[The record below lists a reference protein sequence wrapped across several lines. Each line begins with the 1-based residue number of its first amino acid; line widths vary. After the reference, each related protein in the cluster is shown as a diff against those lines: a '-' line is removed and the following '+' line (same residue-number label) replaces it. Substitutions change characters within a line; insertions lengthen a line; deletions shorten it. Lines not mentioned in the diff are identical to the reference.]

1 MNPYELYQQMADVMT
16 RNVTVVRYNDK
27 LAETLQVLETFAQD
41 YERIGVE
48 DKSMWNNTTTV
59 FVRELKSMIDLAKVI
74 TAGALARDESRGSH
88 YKPEFPER
96 DDEAWLKTT
105 LAAYDQNTGDYLQTS
120 NGDIW
125 KGSYNISK
133 SESLVDR
140 IKGNTGMD
148 VTFFYGDTRIMTSAV
163 DAGGNR
169 ILNSKAGDR
178 IVEKVLQGGE
188 SYFSHAVSI
197 EGTLN
202 YGYFIPVYQ
211 NGSTDEIIGMIFVG
225 TDKQEKD
232 AVINKILGTISMAV
246 CAVMILCIA
255 IGMKL
260 ATSMSR
266 NIRSSIEVVGKVA
279 DGDLNVWVED
289 KLLGRHDE
297 IGDLSRVTITLRDA
311 MKATIQE
318 ISQNAKRLLDASELL
333 GTAADQTNGTM
344 DHVRMAVNQ
353 IVENSTEQAQNSQNT
368 SEHMRIMGE
377 NITETSAEVELL
389 DDNAAS
395 MQQSSEKAAET
406 LNNLRNINIEVER
419 IIGEVQEQTNR
430 TNDSVQKIHE
440 ATAFITSIAEETNL
454 LSLNASI
461 EAARAGESG
470 RGFGVVAD
478 QIKKLSEQSNESSK
492 EIEETAKTLSE
503 DSAKAVE
510 IMQQM
515 QEIIMNQSASMQDTQ
530 KVVEEVIA
538 QIGSSMQSI
547 RQIKESTGHLEN
559 SRNEVLQAV
568 SELSEI
574 VQGNVDSTKKTYD
587 ETEEVVDTFKQ
598 VYVSAEQLR
607 EIADELVSSID
618 YFKMQ

>member
-1 MNPYELYQQMADVMT
+1 MNIKKKILGITIAPVI
-16 RNVTVVRYNDK
+16 
-27 LAETLQVLETFAQD
+27 TLGL
-41 YERIGVE
+41 I
-48 DKSMWNNTTTV
+48 SMFLTTTM
-59 FVRELKSMIDLAKVI
+59 VRSAMLEEIEEALRG
-74 TAGALARDESRGSH
+74 TAAA
-88 YKPEFPER
+88 
-96 DDEAWLKTT
+96 T

-163 DAGGNR
+163 DASGNR
-169 ILNSKAGDR
+169 VLNSKAGDR

-255 IGMKL
+255 IAMKL

-406 LNNLRNINIEVER
+406 LNNLRNINVEVER

-538 QIGSSMQSI
+538 QIGSSKQSI

-598 VYVSAEQLR
+598 VYFSAEQLR

>member
-1 MNPYELYQQMADVMT
+1 M
-16 RNVTVVRYNDK
+16 
-27 LAETLQVLETFAQD
+27 
-41 YERIGVE
+41 
-48 DKSMWNNTTTV
+48 
-59 FVRELKSMIDLAKVI
+59 
-74 TAGALARDESRGSH
+74 
-88 YKPEFPER
+88 
-96 DDEAWLKTT
+96 
-105 LAAYDQNTGDYLQTS
+105 
-120 NGDIW
+120 
-125 KGSYNISK
+125 
-133 SESLVDR
+133 
-140 IKGNTGMD
+140 
-148 VTFFYGDTRIMTSAV
+148 
-163 DAGGNR
+163 
-169 ILNSKAGDR
+169 
-178 IVEKVLQGGE
+178 
-188 SYFSHAVSI
+188 
-197 EGTLN
+197 N

-478 QIKKLSEQSNESSK
+478 QDQEASEQSNESSK
-492 EIEETAKTLSE
+492 EIGGDREDNSSE

-515 QEIIMNQSASMQDTQ
+515 QGDHYEPEREHAGYA
-530 KVVEEVIA
+530 E
-538 QIGSSMQSI
+538 GSGRGNRAD
-547 RQIKESTGHLEN
+547 RQLHAEYPSDQRKHCGHLEN

-568 SELSEI
+568 SELPQKSCRAMWTARRRHTDEDGRGSGYFQSRCMSVQSSSARSQMSWSAVLITLRCSKTRGCPLMGSPFDLISNIIKRRSYPSISDGMHLEI
-574 VQGNVDSTKKTYD
+574 RIKMRHFYPVGFASVMIHVFPSFEHSTACVRNLQTILG
-587 ETEEVVDTFKQ
+587 F
-598 VYVSAEQLR
+598 S
-607 EIADELVSSID
+607 
-618 YFKMQ
+618 

>member
-1 MNPYELYQQMADVMT
+1 
-16 RNVTVVRYNDK
+16 
-27 LAETLQVLETFAQD
+27 
-41 YERIGVE
+41 
-48 DKSMWNNTTTV
+48 
-59 FVRELKSMIDLAKVI
+59 
-74 TAGALARDESRGSH
+74 
-88 YKPEFPER
+88 
-96 DDEAWLKTT
+96 
-105 LAAYDQNTGDYLQTS
+105 
-120 NGDIW
+120 
-125 KGSYNISK
+125 
-133 SESLVDR
+133 
-140 IKGNTGMD
+140 
-148 VTFFYGDTRIMTSAV
+148 
-163 DAGGNR
+163 
-169 ILNSKAGDR
+169 
-178 IVEKVLQGGE
+178 
-188 SYFSHAVSI
+188 
-197 EGTLN
+197 
-202 YGYFIPVYQ
+202 
-211 NGSTDEIIGMIFVG
+211 
-225 TDKQEKD
+225 
-232 AVINKILGTISMAV
+232 
-246 CAVMILCIA
+246 
-255 IGMKL
+255 
-260 ATSMSR
+260 
-266 NIRSSIEVVGKVA
+266 
-279 DGDLNVWVED
+279 
-289 KLLGRHDE
+289 
-297 IGDLSRVTITLRDA
+297 
-311 MKATIQE
+311 
-318 ISQNAKRLLDASELL
+318 
-333 GTAADQTNGTM
+333 
-344 DHVRMAVNQ
+344 
-353 IVENSTEQAQNSQNT
+353 
-368 SEHMRIMGE
+368 MRIMGE

-492 EIEETAKTLSE
+492 EIEETAKTRSE

-598 VYVSAEQLR
+598 VYFSAEQLR

>member
-1 MNPYELYQQMADVMT
+1 
-16 RNVTVVRYNDK
+16 
-27 LAETLQVLETFAQD
+27 
-41 YERIGVE
+41 
-48 DKSMWNNTTTV
+48 
-59 FVRELKSMIDLAKVI
+59 
-74 TAGALARDESRGSH
+74 
-88 YKPEFPER
+88 
-96 DDEAWLKTT
+96 
-105 LAAYDQNTGDYLQTS
+105 
-120 NGDIW
+120 
-125 KGSYNISK
+125 
-133 SESLVDR
+133 
-140 IKGNTGMD
+140 
-148 VTFFYGDTRIMTSAV
+148 
-163 DAGGNR
+163 
-169 ILNSKAGDR
+169 
-178 IVEKVLQGGE
+178 
-188 SYFSHAVSI
+188 
-197 EGTLN
+197 
-202 YGYFIPVYQ
+202 
-211 NGSTDEIIGMIFVG
+211 
-225 TDKQEKD
+225 
-232 AVINKILGTISMAV
+232 
-246 CAVMILCIA
+246 
-255 IGMKL
+255 
-260 ATSMSR
+260 
-266 NIRSSIEVVGKVA
+266 
-279 DGDLNVWVED
+279 
-289 KLLGRHDE
+289 
-297 IGDLSRVTITLRDA
+297 
-311 MKATIQE
+311 
-318 ISQNAKRLLDASELL
+318 
-333 GTAADQTNGTM
+333 
-344 DHVRMAVNQ
+344 MAVNQ